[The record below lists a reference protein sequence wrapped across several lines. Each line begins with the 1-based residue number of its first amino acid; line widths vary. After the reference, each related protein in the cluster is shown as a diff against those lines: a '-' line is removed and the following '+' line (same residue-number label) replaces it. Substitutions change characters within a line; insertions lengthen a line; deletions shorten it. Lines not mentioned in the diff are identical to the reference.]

1 MPADRA
7 LVVGAGVG
15 GLSTAIYLALE
26 GYRVTV
32 FESNE
37 SCGGR
42 ANLLE
47 FEGFRFDTGPSLLNY
62 PWVFDEMFRAAGS
75 SLRQELH
82 FCLLYTSPS
91 PRD

>member
-37 SCGGR
+37 
-42 ANLLE
+42 
-47 FEGFRFDTGPSLLNY
+47 
-62 PWVFDEMFRAAGS
+62 VVAAGPIYL
-75 SLRQELH
+75 SLRVLDSTLAPH
-82 FCLLYTSPS
+82 C
-91 PRD
+91 